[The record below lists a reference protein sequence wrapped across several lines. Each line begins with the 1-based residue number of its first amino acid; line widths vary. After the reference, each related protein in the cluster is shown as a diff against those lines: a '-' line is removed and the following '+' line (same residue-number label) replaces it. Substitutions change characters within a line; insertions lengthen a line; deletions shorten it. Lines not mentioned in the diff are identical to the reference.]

1 MKRKVAKFAGLIVFL
16 LAIGGLLFA
25 WSGLYNVAATA
36 GHWPMTAWLLH
47 FAMRNSVE
55 THAMPLKAPPLDGM
69 DLVERGGGHYETGC
83 VPCHGAPGSP
93 ANRIPNEMLP
103 EPPYLPAAVDQW
115 TAEEL
120 FWIVRHGLK
129 YTGMPAWPAEGRD
142 DEVWAVTAFLLRL
155 PQMSAE
161 EYAALAKGPDLE
173 FPTGSGEPEMP
184 DTPGEVFTLS
194 HAALLG
200 ACARCHGLDGTGRAS
215 GAFPR
220 LDMQSPDYLYRALQ
234 EYASGVRP
242 SGIMQPVAAAL
253 DDAQMARLARHYAEA
268 AAEAQVRATDQDAP
282 APDLGMTIAA
292 QGIPERGVGA
302 CGACHGVG
310 TGPQNPAYP
319 AVDGQY
325 ASYISQQLRLFRDG
339 VRSGT
344 AYADIMAAVARN
356 MTEEEIEAV
365 AAYYSALSA
374 PRTVA
379 TVNATEASPP
389 R

>member
-1 MKRKVAKFAGLIVFL
+1 MKRKLAKVAGAIVL
-16 LAIGGLLFA
+16 VLAVGGLLFA

-55 THAMPLKAPPLDGM
+55 THAIPLRAPPLDGL
-69 DLVERGGGHYETGC
+69 DLVERGAGHYETGC
-83 VPCHGAPGSP
+83 MPCHGAPGSP

-103 EPPYLPAAVDQW
+103 EPPYLPAAVRQW

-155 PQMSAE
+155 PQISAE
-161 EYAALAKGPDLE
+161 EYSGLAKGPDLE

-200 ACARCHGLDGTGRAS
+200 ACARCHGLDGAGRAS

-220 LDMQSPDYLYRALQ
+220 LDTQSSDYLYRALQ

-253 DDAQMARLARHYAEA
+253 DDEQMARLARHYSEA
-268 AAEAQVRATDQDAP
+268 AAETPVPQGEQVAELDF
-282 APDLGMTIAA
+282 GMTIAA
-292 QGIPERGVGA
+292 RGIPERGIGG
-302 CGACHGVG
+302 CTACHGVG
-310 TGPQNPAYP
+310 TGPDSALYP
-319 AVDGQY
+319 ALDGQY
-325 ASYISQQLRLFRDG
+325 ASYLAMQLRLFRDG

-356 MTEEEIEAV
+356 MTDDEIEAV
-365 AAYYSALSA
+365 ALYYSSLPT
-374 PRTVA
+374 PRNVPRPETA
-379 TVNATEASPP
+379 AKDASSQ
-389 R
+389 